1 MADPS
6 GAWVIVWELT
16 LSPQTTEPPL
26 LLPLWPARQPPL
38 RRPSRDNNVCI
49 FGRSR
54 NDRTGCVPV
63 VHWSEQSLKRV
74 YSTSARATPS
84 LDGCRP
90 VLLTSGCAREPKPR
104 GKCARAGALRNTA
117 ASPRINRVLA
127 TLTAILPAGWLSLP
141 VRASASTKSSPA
153 SARAGWARY
162 SARAIPSSIAMSR

>member
-6 GAWVIVWELT
+6 GAWLPEWELT
-16 LSPQTTEPPL
+16 FSPQTIEQPL

-74 YSTSARATPS
+74 YFISA
-84 LDGCRP
+84 
-90 VLLTSGCAREPKPR
+90 
-104 GKCARAGALRNTA
+104 
-117 ASPRINRVLA
+117 
-127 TLTAILPAGWLSLP
+127 
-141 VRASASTKSSPA
+141 
-153 SARAGWARY
+153 
-162 SARAIPSSIAMSR
+162 